1 MMTPL
6 RITLYM
12 TMIALVVFF
21 TNIAYAVDEDLFVKE
36 ILPKPITYK
45 EESQVNSAPVDKVY
59 ISDTHEKVEQ
69 KLKEW
74 KDNEANGV
82 LSTKVLDRFERDG
95 QWCFIK
101 IVIRE
106 LDDKTIVKEEIME
119 CADTEHGRTDKER
132 IKELEKMIE
141 LEKAKKPGYWELFA
155 AFYYKDMNA
164 PEYCRLYSQPSHAFK
179 SFGRACLTNEGNWE
193 RR

>member
-1 MMTPL
+1 MGRKKMMTPL

-21 TNIAYAVDEDLFVKE
+21 TNIAYSQT
-36 ILPKPITYK
+36 IMPKAITYA
-45 EESQVNSAPVDKVY
+45 EEKQVNSAPVDKVY
-59 ISDTHEKVEQ
+59 ISDTHTKVEQ

-74 KDNEANGV
+74 EHNEKNGI
-82 LSTKVLDRFERDG
+82 LSSKVLDRFERDG

-119 CADTEHGRTDKER
+119 CADTEHGKTDKER

-164 PEYCRLYSQPSHAFK
+164 PEYCRLYSQPTHAFK

-193 RR
+193 RK

>member
-1 MMTPL
+1 MTPL

-74 KDNEANGV
+74 KHNEDNGI
-82 LSTKVLDRFERDG
+82 LSSKVLDRFERDG

-106 LDDKTIVKEEIME
+106 LDDKSIIKEEIME
-119 CADTEHGRTDKER
+119 CADTEHGKTDKER